1 MDFGVFMASLPPLS
15 LLPHWPDFASIARA
29 SLSSLSRISSPVQWL
44 LAEPHSDTDVRI
56 LLCSGNGPWQD
67 GNLLPRP
74 AGPSQTLAGGTLRS
88 LALPGNGD
96 NDIEGYLGIW
106 QPGNDNDNDALA
118 LLEAKAGLFA
128 ALLREL
134 HRTSALLAELE
145 QARVDADTDPLT
157 GLLNRRG
164 WSAQLAREEARCQRY
179 GHTCTLLVID
189 LDELKQINDRQ
200 GHCAGDRIIRQAGR
214 LLSDT
219 VRQPDMVA
227 RLGGDEFA
235 VLLVNTDAL
244 HARGFEKRLADAFAL
259 HGLRASTGKASWQ
272 PGETLQDT
280 LCRADRAMYANKPLR
295 PGILT

>member
-1 MDFGVFMASLPPLS
+1 MASAPSLS
-15 LLPHWPDFASIARA
+15 LLPHWPDFAGIARA

-44 LAEPHSDTDVRI
+44 LAEPHSDANVRV
-56 LLCSGNGPWQD
+56 LLCSGHGPWQD
-67 GNLLPRP
+67 GSLLPRP
-74 AGPSQTLAGGTLRS
+74 AGPSQTLAGGTLLS
-88 LALPGNGD
+88 LALPGSHG
-96 NDIEGYLGIW
+96 NDSEGYLGVW
-106 QPGNDNDNDALA
+106 QPGDHRDDNAFA

-134 HRTSALLAELE
+134 HRTTALLAELE

-164 WSAQLAREEARCQRY
+164 WSTQLAREEARCQRY

-189 LDELKQINDRQ
+189 LDELKQVNDRQ
-200 GHCAGDRIIRQAGR
+200 GHCAGDQLIRQAGK
-214 LLSDT
+214 LLAET
-219 VRQPDMVA
+219 VRQPDVVA
-227 RLGGDEFA
+227 RIGGDEFA
-235 VLLVNTDAL
+235 ALLVNTDAL

-280 LCRADRAMYANKPLR
+280 LCRDDRAMYANKPLR
-295 PGILT
+295 AGTLT